1 MPPKKIVLK
10 PDIDIVEINQ
20 SDLDKSEN
28 GDSEQGENEN
38 EEVQLR
44 SAGGENEN
52 EELHDIQAKKKKPVK
67 GSKLKENS
75 KAIKQSKKKIVEDS
89 RAEIEEEEED
99 SQAEIEQPK
108 SKKSISK
115 ARLNALA
122 AGRKR
127 AHEKREEKKKEAVE
141 ALRLQLKKELE
152 AEGYTKKEI
161 KKIENEKVQNEKV
174 QLRSAGGENEKSQ
187 PQPQPS
193 DPVNAPKGVNRQSRL
208 RIIEDSTIS
217 QHNGHTTYGGF
228 EIPHV
233 GGIIKKIGRK
243 LI

>member
-28 GDSEQGENEN
+28 GDSEQGENEK
-38 EEVQLR
+38 EDSQ
-44 SAGGENEN
+44 NEN

-75 KAIKQSKKKIVEDS
+75 KAIKQSKKKIVE
-89 RAEIEEEEED
+89 EEKEEEED
-99 SQAEIEQPK
+99 SQAEIEPK

-161 KKIENEKVQNEKV
+161 KKIENEKAQNEKV

-187 PQPQPS
+187 PQPPQN

>member
-28 GDSEQGENEN
+28 GDSEQGETEK
-38 EEVQLR
+38 EDSQ
-44 SAGGENEN
+44 NEN

-75 KAIKQSKKKIVEDS
+75 KAIKQSKKKIVDS
-89 RAEIEEEEED
+89 QAEIEED
-99 SQAEIEQPK
+99 SQAEIEPK

-127 AHEKREEKKKEAVE
+127 AHEKREEKKKETVE
-141 ALRLQLKKELE
+141 ALKLQLKKELE

-161 KKIENEKVQNEKV
+161 KKIENEKVQ
-174 QLRSAGGENEKSQ
+174 LRSAVGESEKSQ
-187 PQPQPS
+187 PQPPPS
-193 DPVNAPKGVNRQSRL
+193 DPVNAFKGVNRQSRL

-217 QHNGHTTYGGF
+217 QHNGFTTYGGF

-233 GGIIKKIGRK
+233 GGRIKIIGRK